1 MKKAGIILLAVIL
14 LMTGCT
20 GAGGDSS
27 GASADASSSGSG
39 MDDTGFVFVSG
50 GALIAMHAP
59 AAAILD
65 QLGEPKEY
73 FEAPSCAFQGIEKTY
88 VYTSFSL
95 YTYELEG
102 ADHVASIVILDDSIT
117 TKEGVSIGD
126 PLSKVTSVYGDGFVK
141 SVGLYTYETKT
152 MKLNFIVAD
161 DSVTSI
167 EYVALAGE

>member
-1 MKKAGIILLAVIL
+1 MRKAGIVLLAIVL
-14 LMTGCT
+14 FLAGC
-20 GAGGDSS
+20 AGPDGSASGTSS
-27 GASADASSSGSG
+27 GASASGSG
-39 MDDTGFVFVSG
+39 ADDAGYVFVSG
-50 GALIAMHAP
+50 GTSIAMHAP
-59 AAAILD
+59 AAPILD
-65 QLGEPKEY
+65 GLGEPKEY

-102 ADHVASIVILDDSIT
+102 ADHIASIVILDDSIT

-126 PLSKVTSVYGDGFVK
+126 PLSKVTSAYGDGYVK
-141 SVGLYTYETKT
+141 SVGLYTYETAT
-152 MKLNFIVAD
+152 MKLNFIVED